1 MSSRTDVIIAGG
13 GMAGASL
20 ALALAQAGK
29 SVAVIEPNTLIDFD
43 TQQPFDLRVSAIS
56 PASRN
61 LLQNLGVWQDIT
73 NMRINSFSKMLVEDG
88 AGSNVLDFSATEIN
102 EPALGYIIE
111 NRLISLCLRAA
122 AQAHPDISWYE
133 DVVAGFSLEQEDAIV
148 TLGEGKVLLAQL
160 LVGADGASSF
170 VRQHA
175 EVELFETNYQQQAIV
190 ASIGVHSESAPQ
202 AWQRF
207 EEQEV
212 LAFLP
217 LTTDTSSIVWSVAE
231 EKAAQLLE
239 KNEQDFLSELQKLT
253 GNQFGQLRINSERK
267 TFPLYGRHAA
277 QYVQPRLALVGDAA
291 HSVHPLAGQGAN
303 LGFMDVAEL
312 SRVISNSDRDLG
324 SLHMLK
330 KYQRKRLGENAL
342 MLRSLEAVQQLYNS
356 DNPLVTRVRSIG
368 TRLMSDF
375 KPLKALL
382 IQHASGTLPDAPDL
396 LKPFQ

>member
-29 SVAVIEPNTLIDFD
+29 GVAVIEPNELKAFD
-43 TQQPFDLRVSAIS
+43 PQQPYDLRVSAIS

-61 LLQNLGVWQDIT
+61 LLQNIGVWEDIKR
-73 NMRINSFSKMLVEDG
+73 MRINSFSNMLVEDG
-88 AGSNVLDFSATEIN
+88 AGSNVLDFSAIEIS

-111 NRLISLCLRAA
+111 NRLISLSLRTAA
-122 AQAHPDISWYE
+122 RAHSNISWYE
-133 DVVAGFSLEQEDAIV
+133 DVVAGFSLEQDDAIV

-160 LVGADGASSF
+160 LVGADGAHSF
-170 VRQHA
+170 VRKHA
-175 EVELFETNYQQQAIV
+175 EVELVETDYQQQALV
-190 ASIGVHSESAPQ
+190 ALIGVHPESVPQ

-207 EEQEV
+207 EQQEV

-217 LTTDTSSIVWSVAE
+217 LTKEISSIVWSVAE
-231 EKAAQLLE
+231 DKADQLLE
-239 KNEQDFLSELQKLT
+239 KSEGDFLAELQSLT
-253 GNQFGQLRINSERK
+253 SEQFGQLTLKSERK

-312 SRVISNSDRDLG
+312 VRVLSESDRDLG

-330 KYQRKRLGENAL
+330 KYQRKRSGENAL
-342 MLRSLEAVQQLYNS
+342 MLRSLETVQQMYNS
-356 DNPLVTRVRSIG
+356 DNPVVTRVRSFG
-368 TRLMSDF
+368 TRLVSDF

-382 IQHASGTLPDAPDL
+382 IQHASGNLPDAPDL
-396 LKPFQ
+396 LKPFR